1 MVKVKSIFDRLG
13 YLTQDKTLE
22 LACF

>member
-1 MVKVKSIFDRLG
+1 VKSIFDRLG
-13 YLTQDKTLE
+13 YLTQDKRLE